1 MSLHQIVAS
10 SGAPMEPFGIRSAFE
25 GIAADAIGRSG
36 IICHRVGSR
45 LSFLFIGVNG
55 VNASRINPR
64 SPETPG
70 PPDNSTVNGPGF
82 TCDTAADTLTD
93 AFNWKYWNCRAD
105 GIRFKASSAQC
116 LVNLNKVLANNLL
129 PLQMASAQASSGAL
143 TLLPTAGALIGAPSK
158 ELWVVYK
165 LMPVAGVLS
174 MFLSLGGNIVPTDAS
189 GYEMKVPR
197 FSYGGL
203 IATRSKEEDVEEA
216 ENISITDQPDSQI
229 FADMVERRAKDVR
242 GGQKFSRVWVGVA
255 LQLFW
260 IAIVMIACW
269 LAGSGG
275 ILYWYCTVC
284 ENAPWLAMTIVTLI
298 DVYCRAGAG
307 CGFGTS

>member
-1 MSLHQIVAS
+1 
-10 SGAPMEPFGIRSAFE
+10 MESFAFRSAFE

-36 IICHRVGSR
+36 IICRRVGSR
-45 LSFLFIGVNG
+45 LPFLFIGVNG
-55 VNASRINPR
+55 ANASRINPR
-64 SPETPG
+64 FPETPASS
-70 PPDNSTVNGPGF
+70 DNSTVRGPDETF
-82 TCDTAADTLTD
+82 CDTAADTLTD

-105 GIRFKASSAQC
+105 GIRFNANSAQC
-116 LVNLNKVLANNLL
+116 LFNLNKVLANNLL

-174 MFLSLGGNIVPTDAS
+174 MMLSLGGNIVPTDAS

-203 IATRSKEEDVEEA
+203 IATRAKEEDVEEA
-216 ENISITDQPDSQI
+216 ENISRTDQQDSQI
-229 FADMVERRAKDVR
+229 FADTVERRSKDFR
-242 GGQKFSRVWVGVA
+242 GGQSFSRVWVGVF

-284 ENAPWLAMTIVTLI
+284 ESAPWLAMTIVTLI
-298 DVYCRAGAG
+298 DVYRRAGAG

>member
-1 MSLHQIVAS
+1 
-10 SGAPMEPFGIRSAFE
+10 MEPFAVRSVLKGIV
-25 GIAADAIGRSG
+25 ADAIGRFG
-36 IICHRVGSR
+36 IICRRVGSR
-45 LSFLFIGVNG
+45 LPYLFIGVNG
-55 VNASRINPR
+55 ANASRINPR
-64 SPETPG
+64 SPVSS
-70 PPDNSTVNGPGF
+70 DVSTVYGPDH
-82 TCDTAADTLTD
+82 TLCDTTADNLTD
-93 AFNWKYWNCRAD
+93 PFDWKYWNCRAD
-105 GIRFKASSAQC
+105 GIRFNANSTQC

-174 MFLSLGGNIVPTDAS
+174 MLLSLGGNIVPTDAS

-216 ENISITDQPDSQI
+216 ENNLTTDQPDSQI
-229 FADMVERRAKDVR
+229 FADTVERRSKDFR
-242 GGQKFSRVWVGVA
+242 GCQSFSRVWVGVF

-260 IAIVMIACW
+260 IAVVMIACW

-284 ENAPWLAMTIVTLI
+284 ESAPLACY
-298 DVYCRAGAG
+298 DYCD
-307 CGFGTS
+307 SN